1 MHSWTVGLG
10 EINFAVYMILAPP
23 VNAMN
28 KSAIGQIPSAP
39 AEQRTSL
46 IVERLLSELG
56 ERTKQVLS

>member
-10 EINFAVYMILAPP
+10 EINFAVYLILAPP

-39 AEQRTSL
+39 AEQSL

>member
-1 MHSWTVGLG
+1 
-10 EINFAVYMILAPP
+10 
-23 VNAMN
+23 MN

-39 AEQRTSL
+39 AEQSL